1 MGFMDDLQLAG
12 LEMNAK
18 TKLNAIKISNPL
30 YYHLIKGDF
39 ERENR
44 LYKSNK
50 LNSNQYVVKLE
61 KIIDR
66 LDDIMRGADQYEWW
80 MVTYLQG

>member
-44 LYKSNK
+44 LYKNNK
-50 LNSNQYVVKLE
+50 LNSNQYVAKLE

-66 LDDIMRGADQYEWW
+66 LDDIMRGAD
-80 MVTYLQG
+80 

>member
-30 YYHLIKGDF
+30 YYHLIKSDF

-50 LNSNQYVVKLE
+50 LNNNQYVVKLE

-66 LDDIMRGADQYEWW
+66 LDDIMRGAN
-80 MVTYLQG
+80 